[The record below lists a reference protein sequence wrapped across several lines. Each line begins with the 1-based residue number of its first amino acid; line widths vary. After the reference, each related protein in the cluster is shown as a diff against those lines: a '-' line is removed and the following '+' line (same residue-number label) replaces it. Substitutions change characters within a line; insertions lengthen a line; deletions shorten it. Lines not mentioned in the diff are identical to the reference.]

1 MLQKY
6 LTFGTLKY
14 RPARNSLDAKIGW
27 TGLRNAHKHA
37 YVWAHVDSNTGE
49 SLKGLGYPVRDS
61 NGEIVNFLK
70 MSFSGPLYL
79 TESYI
84 EESFETGLP
93 IANCYV
99 RFGKATNV
107 ILVTVDCLT
116 AIVLRLATDLGT
128 VAALYPGNLKA
139 VCIHLRARHPN
150 KEFKICVNGDGRD
163 EDSHSLLEA
172 QDAASAIGAKVYA
185 SGLDTFFALR
195 RMPIGNRVQEV
206 LDGET
211 AVQPWGNPRDNR
223 ALKIAGLPTAWP
235 HRFCGSTLLRN
246 LMLRIQ
252 CHVSIPDDV
261 ALIVCLWVL
270 HTYGIDKVRFSP
282 LLAIMSP
289 EYIEGTKTLLEVLRR
304 VCCYGYKTSAI
315 TLNQLLTMVNGQR
328 PTLLHDDGDALFCS
342 QPFLKLLKTSHDRIT
357 GGITSSGS
365 KGTLSAQSAFFAKAT
380 TSRAGLPKP
389 VAGLAIPIQLHRA
402 ASNAHLLELPP
413 FDIEANDEFSVI
425 RAQAVRWWQ
434 DNTTEVTAYHPLN
447 LDLGSDEA
455 NDTYQPL
462 LAIAS
467 TIGPDILQRAID
479 AVKTC
484 LAQEGIKSD
493 GLRLLENAS
502 EVLRTWPEDDIHSI
516 ELAELLNGRD
526 DWQWATY
533 RKGMPLDQ
541 TLLASLLRPYGA
553 HTYPIRANGAVKR
566 GYHLSELRVAFAQ
579 YVRDDGPERGAQSPL
594 LGLVASG
601 PSGQAG
607 RHL

>member
-1 MLQKY
+1 MKQKY
-6 LTFGTLKY
+6 EKFGAVKY
-14 RPARNSLDAKIGW
+14 RPSLSFDAPIRW
-27 TGLRNAHKHA
+27 IGLRDVHKHA
-37 YVWAHVDSNTGE
+37 YIWEHTDPVTGE
-49 SLKGLGYPVRDS
+49 VRKGLGYPVHDS
-61 NGEIVNFLK
+61 QGAVVNFLK
-70 MSFSGPLYL
+70 ISFSGPLQFKDSHL
-79 TESYI
+79 
-84 EESFETGLP
+84 EESFEPGLP
-93 IANCYV
+93 IANCHV
-99 RFGKATNV
+99 QFGKPTNV

-116 AIVLRLATDLGT
+116 ATVLRLATDLGT
-128 VAALYPGNLKA
+128 VATLYPGNLKA

-195 RMPIGNRVQEV
+195 RMPIGNHVQDV
-206 LDGET
+206 LEGET

-235 HRFCGSTLLRN
+235 HRFCGSILLRN

-252 CHVSIPDDV
+252 CHVSMPDDV

-270 HTYGIDKVRFSP
+270 LTYGIDKVRFSP

-342 QPFLKLLKTSHDRIT
+342 QPFIKLLKSSHDRIT
-357 GGITSSGS
+357 GGITSSGA
-365 KGTLSAQSAFFAKAT
+365 KGALSAQSAFFAKAT

-389 VAGLAIPIQLHRA
+389 IAGLAIPIQLHRA
-402 ASNAHLLELPP
+402 APNAQLLELPP
-413 FDIEANDEFSVI
+413 FDIEANDEFTVI

-434 DNTTEVTAYHPLN
+434 DNTTDVHAYHHLN

-467 TIGPDILQRAID
+467 TMGPDIMQRAID
-479 AVKTC
+479 AVKNC
-484 LAQEGIKSD
+484 LAQECVKSD

-502 EVLRTWPEDDIHSI
+502 ELLGDWSNKDIHSM
-516 ELAELLNGRD
+516 EFTDLLCGRD
-526 DWQWATY
+526 DWHWATY

-541 TLLASLLRPYGA
+541 TMLASLLKPYGVD
-553 HTYPIRANGAVKR
+553 RKSV
-566 GYHLSELRVAFAQ
+566 V
-579 YVRDDGPERGAQSPL
+579 
-594 LGLVASG
+594 
-601 PSGQAG
+601 
-607 RHL
+607 